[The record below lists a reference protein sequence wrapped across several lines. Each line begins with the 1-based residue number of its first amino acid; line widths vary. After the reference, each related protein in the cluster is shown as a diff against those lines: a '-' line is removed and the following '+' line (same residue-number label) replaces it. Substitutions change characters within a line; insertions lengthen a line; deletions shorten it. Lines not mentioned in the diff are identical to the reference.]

1 MAMSEAIKIVKK
13 SDLFKEW
20 DGTTKPNANLI
31 QLVYDWLYPDETA
44 PHATK
49 TVKQEIIEFLN
60 IIKGE

>member
-31 QLVYDWLYPDETA
+31 QLAYDWLYPDETA

>member
-1 MAMSEAIKIVKK
+1 MSMSEAIKIVKK

-20 DGTTKPNANLI
+20 DGKKQPSANLI